1 MTDQLKQIVIDF
13 EAEVLRAVANGGKQP
28 YIERAMTRADDKL
41 RAMQAGADA
50 DLLEA
55 IFSAAIEIETK
66 SKMAMKAIA
75 A

>member
-1 MTDQLKQIVIDF
+1 MTDQLKQIVRAF
-13 EAEVLRAVANGGKQP
+13 ETEVLRTVANGGKQP

>member
-1 MTDQLKQIVIDF
+1 MTDQLKHIVRAF
-13 EAEVLRAVANGGKQP
+13 ETEVLRAVANGGKRP
-28 YIERAMTRADDKL
+28 YIERAMRRADDKL